1 MRIYLD
7 VCCLNRPFD
16 DQSQERVRLEG
27 EAVKL
32 VFDLMAKGHHQWA
45 SSEAVEY
52 EISRHPN
59 ERQRANLEVL
69 LETAPD
75 RLVLD
80 QETVALAEW
89 LESEGVPAMDAI
101 HLALAERHGCDI
113 LLTTDDT
120 LIRRV
125 RRLAR
130 PLRTRVENPARWI
143 AEVLEL

>member
-1 MRIYLD
+1 MG
-7 VCCLNRPFD
+7 
-16 DQSQERVRLEG
+16 ER
-27 EAVKL
+27 
-32 VFDLMAKGHHQWA
+32 
-45 SSEAVEY
+45 EAVEY

-125 RRLAR
+125 RCLAR

-143 AEVLEL
+143 AEALEL